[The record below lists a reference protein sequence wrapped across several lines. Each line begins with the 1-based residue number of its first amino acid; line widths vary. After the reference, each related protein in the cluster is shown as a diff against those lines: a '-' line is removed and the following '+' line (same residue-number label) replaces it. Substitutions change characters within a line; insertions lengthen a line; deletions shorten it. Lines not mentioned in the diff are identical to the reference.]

1 MSNPKKNRG
10 ILPQKY
16 ILFIS
21 SLFLV
26 TVISGTI
33 ITNTYRK
40 TTANNSISATEAF
53 SAITAAFEEIE
64 KASEKNIEVD
74 DLVAELNIAINYY
87 ENGNY
92 QSAYDKANNVKEE
105 AETMIQNYRK
115 GTIIPYFI
123 IPLNLVLITAFV
135 YFFGKD
141 IINWYK
147 NQRKEEFLD
156 LEIVYNN
163 KLKRDSSQQNNEAL
177 RKETGEE

>member
-10 ILPQKY
+10 ILYKKY
-16 ILFIS
+16 FLFIS

-26 TVISGTI
+26 TVISGI
-33 ITNTYRK
+33 ILTNTYRK

-87 ENGNY
+87 QNGDY
-92 QSAYDKANNVKEE
+92 QSAYEKANNVKEE

-115 GTIIPYFI
+115 GTVIPYFI
-123 IPLNLVLITAFV
+123 IPLNLVLIAAFV

-163 KLKRDSSQQNNEAL
+163 KPNQDLNQQNNEGQ
-177 RKETGEE
+177 RNRTGEE